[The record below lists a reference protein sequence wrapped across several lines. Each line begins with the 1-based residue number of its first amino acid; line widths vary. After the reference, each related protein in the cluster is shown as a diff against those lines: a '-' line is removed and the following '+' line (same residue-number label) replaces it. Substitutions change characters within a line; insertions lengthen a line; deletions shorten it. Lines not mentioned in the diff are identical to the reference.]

1 MITAGLVA
9 LGFLLLSYISLMLL
23 YEKGWRLQ
31 PYFHVPEA
39 FIPSTKITIVIPA
52 RNEEAT
58 IGACIASI
66 LECRY
71 PDHLYEVIVV
81 DDHSTDTTYDV
92 VTSFE
97 KKNVTCLRLRDF
109 LKAGEVLNAYK
120 KKAIETAVAQSSA
133 DIIVTTDADCVVG
146 KDWLSNIAAIYEQ
159 EKAVFIIGPVSYR
172 VDNSVLS
179 VFQSLDFLSMQGI
192 TAAAHRLK
200 LGNMSNGANLAFSR
214 AAFEKV
220 KGYEG
225 IDHLASGDD
234 YLLLVKMQ
242 KEFPGKIVYLKAAE
256 SIVATAPQPD
266 WQGFINQRIRWASKM
281 GKYDDKMITFILAL
295 VYLFNFSFLLLA
307 ILGFFDFYFW
317 ILGGA
322 LLLIKTVVE
331 LFYLRNVAGFF
342 NKSRE
347 LFYFP
352 FLQPVHVAYI
362 IVAGFLGLFGKY
374 HWKGRKVK

>member
-1 MITAGLVA
+1 MIAGLVA

-31 PYFHVPEA
+31 PDFHLPET
-39 FIPSTKITIVIPA
+39 FLPSAKITVVIPA
-52 RNEEAT
+52 RNEEAV
-58 IGACIASI
+58 IGACVSSI

-71 PDHLYEVIVV
+71 PENLYQVIVV
-81 DDHSTDTTYDV
+81 DDHSTDNTYDV
-92 VTSFE
+92 VTSFK
-97 KKNVTCLRLRDF
+97 KKNITCLRLRDF
-109 LKAGEVLNAYK
+109 LKEGEVLNAYK
-120 KKAIETAVAQSSA
+120 KKAIETAVAQSTG
-133 DIIVTTDADCVVG
+133 DLIVTTDADCIA
-146 KDWLSNIAAIYEQ
+146 KKNWLWNIAALYEQ
-159 EKAVFIIGPVSYR
+159 EKAVFIIGPVSFQ
-172 VDNSVLS
+172 VDNSLLS

-214 AAFEKV
+214 TAFEKV

-242 KEFPGKIVYLKAAE
+242 KEFPGRIAYLKAAE
-256 SIVATAPQPD
+256 SIVATAPQPS
-266 WQGFINQRIRWASKM
+266 WKGFINQRIRWASKM

-295 VYLFNFSFLLLA
+295 VYLFNFSFLVLG

-317 ILGGA
+317 ILGGS

-342 NKSRE
+342 NKTRE

-352 FLQPVHVAYI
+352 FLQPIHIAYI
-362 IVAGFLGLFGKY
+362 IVAGFLGFFGKY
-374 HWKGRKVK
+374 QWKGRKVK